1 MATWIKQIKSSSSLR
16 PREREER
23 FLFSHTITEREIDL
37 ILHGVDTKERE
48 RSESDE
54 MGFY

>member
-1 MATWIKQIKSSSSLR
+1 MATWIKQMNVAA
-16 PREREER
+16 RERKD
-23 FLFSHTITEREIDL
+23 FYLAITEREIDL
-37 ILHGVDTKERE
+37 ILHGVDTERE

>member
-1 MATWIKQIKSSSSLR
+1 MATWIKQISSSLR
-16 PREREER
+16 ERKD
-23 FLFSHTITEREIDL
+23 FYLAITEREIDL
-37 ILHGVDTKERE
+37 ILHGVDTERE